1 MSAARERKPD
11 AGENEMNQV
20 LAGLTRASLALSL
33 AVGAAAP
40 MLAPSP
46 VHAQEVEK
54 KVTLNLKDVPLRDA
68 IDALFR
74 GTGLQFTVDPNVP
87 NVPVT
92 LNIRDVGLQQAL
104 RIIVRQSAV
113 AVPGL
118 VATHSGDIWEI
129 RIRQAAPPPAADL
142 LDRGPEYPENFDQNL
157 TWEKIQIQFNNVAV
171 FVLAFNGQMLPTEA
185 DVLLGGSGG
194 NQGGGF
200 GNQGGSGGNQG
211 GGFGNQGG
219 GFGNQG
225 GGFGNQGGFGQSGFG
240 QSGLGQG
247 FGNGGNR
254 FGQGNGF
261 GSPFGQGAGN
271 GNGNRGPGS
280 GSGIGRF

>member
-1 MSAARERKPD
+1 
-11 AGENEMNQV
+11 MNQV
-20 LAGLTRASLALSL
+20 LAKLGRATLALSL
-33 AVGAAAP
+33 ALVSVAP
-40 MLAPSP
+40 LFGPAP
-46 VHAQEVEK
+46 VRAQEVEK

-104 RIIVRQSAV
+104 RIMVRQAAV

-118 VATHSGDIWEI
+118 VATRGGDIWEI
-129 RIRQAAPPPAADL
+129 RIRQAAPPPVADP
-142 LDRGPEYPENFDQNL
+142 LDRGPEYPENFDPNL

-185 DVLLGGSGG
+185 DVLLGGSGF
-194 NQGGGF
+194 GG
-200 GNQGGSGGNQG
+200 QG

-225 GGFGNQGGFGQSGFG
+225 GGFGNQGGFGQQGFG
-240 QSGLGQG
+240 QQGFGQQGFGQG
-247 FGNGGNR
+247 FGQQG

-261 GSPFGQGAGN
+261 GSPFGQGFGN
-271 GNGNRGPGS
+271 GFNQGGGNGLGNRGPGN
-280 GSGIGRF
+280 GIGRF